1 MTEQNAN
8 NAPWQVAIGKD
19 IQSVS
24 LVAEMKK
31 SYLDYAMSVIVARAI
46 PDACDGLKPVHRRIL
61 YAMYE
66 GNYDYNKPFK
76 KSARIVGEVMGKY
89 HPHGDSAIYESLVRM
104 AQDFSMR
111 VPLIDGQGNFGSI
124 DDDPAAAM
132 RYTESR
138 LEKISHTMLDDLD
151 KDTVDFI
158 PNYDGHEKEPKV
170 LPARFPNLLV
180 NGSGGIAVGMA
191 TNIPPHNLGEVIDA
205 CLSYIDNNEITI
217 DEIIKIIPGPDFP
230 TGGIILGRNGFDSAA
245 RMGRGSVVMRG
256 RHKIEKRAGGKVA
269 IIITE
274 IPYQVNKA
282 KLVEKIAE
290 LVKEK
295 KIEGITDLRDE
306 SDREGIRVVIEL
318 KRDAMEEVIINQLYS
333 FTELQSNFSVNML
346 ALNHGKPQLMG
357 ILDVIK
363 IFTAFREEVTV
374 RRTNFLLNKARDKTH
389 ILIGLAVAV
398 TNIDEVVELIKKS
411 QDAAEAKEKLLAKS
425 WPAHTVEAIIKLVQD
440 RGNIIKDGKFY
451 FTEAQ
456 AKAILE
462 MRLARLTGLEID
474 KINEEIKNLAAE
486 ISGYLTLLSDRG
498 KLMDLVKKELIEVKE
513 EFATPRKSTI
523 EDSEFEVDIENL
535 IPKEDMVVVGTMN
548 GYIKRV
554 ALNAY
559 RTQKRG
565 GKGRSAMDVRDEDIA
580 TDIFVTNTHT
590 PILFFSNKGKVY
602 RLKTYKLPLGNPQ
615 ARGRALVNLLPLE
628 ADEKIST
635 ILALPEDESKWN
647 DLSIAFATSHG
658 DIRRNSMDQFVDIR
672 SSGKIAM
679 KLEAGQALIGVALC
693 TEKDDILLSTKDGKC
708 IRFPLEKLRLFQS
721 RNSTGVRGIKL
732 EDGNE
737 VIAMS
742 VLKHAGEDSEI
753 KEKYLKIDLE
763 HRLALREALLHN
775 KNLKENPSQDLL
787 VQPIDLPKIKG
798 AELAQDKIEEMAI
811 NEEFI
816 LTMTENGFGKRSSAY
831 EYRIT
836 NRGGSGITNIVTS
849 KRNGDVV
856 ASFPVEAKDQVMIIT
871 DKGTLIRTEVGS
883 VRITGRN
890 TQGVTLIKTKDE
902 AVVSV
907 ARIAHTGNKDVD
919 DAETGEETAEGQE
932 GAEAVATN
940 E

>member
-1 MTEQNAN
+1 MTTQNII
-8 NAPWQVAIGKD
+8 QVATGKD

-24 LVAEMKK
+24 LVTEMKK

-61 YAMYE
+61 FAMHE
-66 GNYDYNKPFK
+66 GSYDYNKPFK

-138 LEKISHTMLDDLD
+138 LEKISHTLLEDLD

-158 PNYDGHEKEPKV
+158 PNYDGSEREPKV

-180 NGSGGIAVGMA
+180 NGSSGIAVGMA

-205 CLSYIDNNEITI
+205 CLAYIDNNEIAI
-217 DEIIKIIPGPDFP
+217 EDIIKIVPGPDFP
-230 TGGIILGRNGFDSAA
+230 TGGIILGRSGYDSAA

-256 RHKIEKRAGGKVA
+256 KHKIEKKTGGKVA
-269 IIITE
+269 IIIEE
-274 IPYQVNKA
+274 IPYKVNKA
-282 KLVEKIAE
+282 KLVEKIAD

-306 SDREGIRVVIEL
+306 SDRDGIRVVIEL
-318 KRDAMEEVIINQLYS
+318 RRDAMEEVIINQLYS
-333 FTELQSNFSVNML
+333 FTELQCNFSVNML

-363 IFTAFREEVTV
+363 IFSAFREEVTI

-398 TNIDEVVELIKKS
+398 ANIDEIVELIKKS

-425 WPAHTVEAIIKLVQD
+425 WPSHTVEAIIKLVQD
-440 RGNIIKDGKFY
+440 KGNVIKDGKFY
-451 FTEAQ
+451 FTEIQ

-462 MRLARLTGLEID
+462 MRLARLTGLEMG
-474 KINEEIKNLAAE
+474 KINDELRILAAE
-486 ISGYLTLLSDRG
+486 ISGYLELLADRV
-498 KLMDLVKKELIEVKE
+498 KLMELVKKELIEIKDQ
-513 EFATPRKSTI
+513 FATPRKSII
-523 EDSEFEVDIENL
+523 EDSEYEVDIEDL

-565 GKGRSAMDVRDEDIA
+565 GKGRSAMDVREEDIA

-590 PILFFSNKGKVY
+590 PILFFSSKGKVY
-602 RLKTYKLPLGNPQ
+602 KLKTYKLPLGNPQ

-628 ADEKIST
+628 QDEKIST
-635 ILALPEDESKWN
+635 ILALPENEESWK
-647 DLSIAFATSHG
+647 DLSIIFATSNG

-679 KLEAGQALIGVALC
+679 KLEGDEALIGVNLC
-693 TEKDDILLSTKDGKC
+693 TQKDDILLSTKDGKC
-708 IRFPLEKLRLFQS
+708 IRFPVEKLRIFQS

-732 EDGNE
+732 DASNK

-742 VLKHAGEDSEI
+742 VLKHAIESSEE
-753 KEKYLKIDLE
+753 KEKYLSVDLE
-763 HRLALREALLHN
+763 KRLNLREALLHN
-775 KNLKENPSQDLL
+775 KRLQENPPTDLL
-787 VQPIDLPKIKG
+787 EQPKTIPQIKN
-798 AELAQDKIEEMAI
+798 AELPQDKIEAMAL

-849 KRNGDVV
+849 KRNGCVV
-856 ASFPVEAKDQVMIIT
+856 ASFPIEAKDQVMIIT
-871 DKGTLIRTEVGS
+871 NKGTLIRTEVGS

-902 AVVSV
+902 TVVSV

-919 DAETGEETAEGQE
+919 DAETGEEAAEAQE
-932 GAEAVATN
+932 GFEAVATT